1 MSLQVTDVLYVQ
13 RGDVGH
19 QMPAAQLIDFI
30 ANQEGSLNYRGTVN
44 CNEGPFNGVNSGMA
58 PNPALPGDIYVNTAD
73 AASIAAGW
81 TGIVG
86 SAIQDGQRVLFD
98 GTNWAI
104 VGAETGGGVETVQG
118 TDPIEVNDGDAANPI
133 ISVKAS
139 AVGQE
144 GVVVMATNDEPVG
157 GDPDTAV
164 LNKTHYV
171 DLDSKI
177 AAATAGGVNQV
188 VAGNGIDVDAS
199 TTTAPVVSID
209 ISGLPVL
216 DAP

>member
-13 RGDVGH
+13 RGDDGFK
-19 QMPAAQLIDFI
+19 MPAAQLIDFI
-30 ANQEGSLNYRGTVN
+30 ANQEGSLNYRGTVR
-44 CNEGPFNGVNSGMA
+44 CDEAPFTGNNAGMT
-58 PNPALPGDIYVNTAD
+58 PNPAQPGDIYINTIAGTV
-73 AASIAAGW
+73 AAGW

-86 SAIQDGQRVLFD
+86 ATIQDGQRVLFD
-98 GTNWAI
+98 GSNWAI
-104 VGAETGGGVETVQG
+104 VGAESGGGVESVVG
-118 TDPIEVNDGDAANPI
+118 VDPIEVNDGDAANPI

-171 DLDSKI
+171 DLDTKI

-188 VAGNGIDVDAS
+188 VAGDGIDVDAS

-209 ISGLPVL
+209 ISGLTVL
-216 DAP
+216 GAP